1 MNRDADPFRNLYDA
15 NYRRVGRLI
24 ARMAGP
30 QEAED
35 LTQAVFA
42 KAAVALPG
50 FRGDAQAS
58 TWLYRI
64 AVNIATDWLRSRPAH
79 EAKVTVHLPEALRD
93 DESGSAVEFD
103 RPASPEQELIRKEM
117 RDCIRGVIW
126 QLSEDHRDVL
136 MLAELGGLSSD
147 ELAETL
153 GISAGNAKVR
163 LHRARAALKT
173 ALEGR
178 CDFYR
183 DDNNALACE
192 PKPAGPCATT
202 EKPGCASAKAPPQ
215 REEKRC
221 NFFRSLPV

>member
-1 MNRDADPFRNLYDA
+1 MAPVAPGRAVNRSADPFRTLYDA
-15 NYRRVGRLI
+15 NHRRVRRLV

-42 KAAVALPG
+42 KAAIALPG

-64 AVNIATDWLRSRPAH
+64 AVNVTSDWLRSRPAH
-79 EAKVTVHLPEALRD
+79 EAQVTVHLPDALRD
-93 DESGSAVEFD
+93 ENNGPVAQLD
-103 RPASPEQELIRKEM
+103 RPTSPEQELIRKEM
-117 RDCIRGVIW
+117 RDCIRGVIG

-136 MLAELGGLSSD
+136 MLAELGGLSGD

-153 GISAGNAKVR
+153 GIAAGNAKVR
-163 LHRARAALKT
+163 LHRARAALKK

-178 CDFYR
+178 CDFYH

-192 PKPAGPCATT
+192 PKPAGPCAATSAS
-202 EKPGCASAKAPPQ
+202 GCVGTKSTATAAK
-215 REEKRC
+215 
-221 NFFRSLPV
+221 

>member
-1 MNRDADPFRNLYDA
+1 MWRRSPGQCHEPRRRPVSDPL
-15 NYRRVGRLI
+15 RRQLP
-24 ARMAGP
+24 ARWTDYCAHGG
-30 QEAED
+30 
-35 LTQAVFA
+35 T
-42 KAAVALPG
+42 
-50 FRGDAQAS
+50 GDAQAS

-64 AVNIATDWLRSRPAH
+64 AVNVASDWLRSRTAH
-79 EAKVTVHLPEALRD
+79 EAKATVHLPVALRD
-93 DESGSAVEFD
+93 DEGVTAEEFD

-117 RDCIRGVIW
+117 RDCIRDVIW

-136 MLAELGGLSSD
+136 MLAELGGLSND
-147 ELAETL
+147 ELGETL

-192 PKPAGPCATT
+192 PKPVG
-202 EKPGCASAKAPPQ
+202 ASAATGCSNAKSASPAA
-215 REEKRC
+215 KKT
-221 NFFRSLPV
+221 L